1 MFVCYFDYHT
11 APVLTRSLSLLT
23 NICCQWLQQT
33 CTCTM
38 AVPLHQ
44 AARCCTLKDASIHTN
59 EGDTVFQ
66 ELSKPLESA
75 TGKLCPLKSLNFI
88 NNAVPGRNLTF
99 KRPIDY
105 ILR

>member
-1 MFVCYFDYHT
+1 MFACYFDYYS
-11 APVLTRSLSLLT
+11 APGLTTSSSLLT

-38 AVPLHQ
+38 SVPLHQ
-44 AARCCTLKDASIHTN
+44 SARCCTLKYASIHTN

-75 TGKLCPLKSLNFI
+75 AGKLWALKCLNII
-88 NNAVPGRNLTF
+88 NNAV
-99 KRPIDY
+99 
-105 ILR
+105 